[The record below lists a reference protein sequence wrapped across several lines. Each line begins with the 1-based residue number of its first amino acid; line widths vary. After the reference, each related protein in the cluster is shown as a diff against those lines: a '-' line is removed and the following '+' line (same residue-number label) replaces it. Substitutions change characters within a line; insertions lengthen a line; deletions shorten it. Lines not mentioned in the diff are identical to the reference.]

1 MATQP
6 HVCIV
11 GSINV
16 DYVTVTPRHPGPGE
30 TLTASS
36 FSVHGGGKGANQ
48 AVAAGRSSFKSKT
61 EQDITVSMIGAVGSG
76 DPQWTGL
83 LKPTLETSGV
93 ATENIQELEGASTG
107 SATIIIDEDANGEN
121 RIMVVPG
128 ANHSGM
134 NDVKKIISTL
144 DQFKTKAGV
153 VVMQGEIP
161 RDVSLS
167 LLEHLN
173 KAGSGVHVVWNPAP
187 VFPEGIPLSAL
198 DNMSVAVMNET
209 EALQVA
215 SAIPGFDGTNVSE
228 DDLPLKEL
236 SSHFHGSAKVKI
248 MLITLGSK
256 GVYYSTASGASGMV
270 AGVKVKT
277 VVDTTAAGD
286 TFVGYFSTAFAKFVA
301 SGKSLDAFD
310 AEIEAAVGKANSAAA
325 IAVQKPGAM
334 SSIPYGYEL

>member
-1 MATQP
+1 MAAQP

-11 GSINV
+11 GSLNV

-30 TLTASS
+30 TLTATS

-48 AVAAGRSSFKSKT
+48 AVAAGRSSFTSTT
-61 EQDITVSMIGAVGSG
+61 EQDLTVSMIGAVGAG
-76 DPQWTGL
+76 DPQWSGL
-83 LKPTLETSGV
+83 LKPTLEKSGV
-93 ATENIQELEGASTG
+93 TTENIQELEGASTG

-121 RIMVVPG
+121 RILVVPG
-128 ANHSGM
+128 ANHAGM
-134 NDVKKIISTL
+134 KDVNKVIATL
-144 DQFKTKAGV
+144 TKSKAPPAV

-161 RDVSLS
+161 RDVTLS

-173 KAGSGVHVVWNPAP
+173 KVGSGTHVVFNPAP

-198 DNMSVAVMNET
+198 ENMSVAVMNET

-215 SAIPGFDGTNVSE
+215 RAIPGFDGTNVSE

-236 SSHFHGSAKVKI
+236 SSHFHGAAKVKI

-256 GVYYSTASGASGMV
+256 GVYYSTTSGASGMV
-270 AGVKVKT
+270 AGVKVKK

-286 TFVGYFSTAFAKFVA
+286 TFVGYFSTTFAKFVA

-310 AEIEAAVGKANSAAA
+310 AEIEAAVGKANAAA
-325 IAVQKPGAM
+325 AMAVQKPGAM